1 MWANSESRPG
11 ELLSH
16 LSTRSHDLG
25 RITASTSTQ
34 DKEALST
41 WSLVINLKIE
51 IERKIVQ
58 GTLSSSEIHA
68 IRTWI
73 TFSICRL
80 SPSETSW
87 RQEDYTDPMSPKVS
101 VGLKSIICK
110 QIDALQKEKKL
121 SGLSFDSKSTKW
133 SIKVIIVLEYKA

>member
-1 MWANSESRPG
+1 MWANSESRSG

-16 LSTRSHDLG
+16 LFTRSHDLG
-25 RITASTSTQ
+25 CVTASTSTQ

-68 IRTWI
+68 IRT
-73 TFSICRL
+73 
-80 SPSETSW
+80 
-87 RQEDYTDPMSPKVS
+87 
-101 VGLKSIICK
+101 
-110 QIDALQKEKKL
+110 
-121 SGLSFDSKSTKW
+121 
-133 SIKVIIVLEYKA
+133 

>member
-1 MWANSESRPG
+1 MWANSESRSG

-25 RITASTSTQ
+25 RVTASISTQ

-68 IRTWI
+68 IRT
-73 TFSICRL
+73 
-80 SPSETSW
+80 
-87 RQEDYTDPMSPKVS
+87 
-101 VGLKSIICK
+101 
-110 QIDALQKEKKL
+110 
-121 SGLSFDSKSTKW
+121 
-133 SIKVIIVLEYKA
+133 